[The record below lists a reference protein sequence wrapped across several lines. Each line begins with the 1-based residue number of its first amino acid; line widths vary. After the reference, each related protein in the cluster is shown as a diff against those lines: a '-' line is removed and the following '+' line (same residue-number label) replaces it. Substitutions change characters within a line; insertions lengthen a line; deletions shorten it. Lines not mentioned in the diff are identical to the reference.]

1 MLCNKCKKREATTH
15 VKSVVNGKY
24 EEYML
29 CSACANELGYNNMW
43 GDFTS
48 DFSSILGSFFSNA
61 LPERT
66 ATTRCPVCGS
76 TFHDISQS
84 SKVGCA
90 KCYEL
95 FYSDL
100 MPSIKRIHSNTTHNG
115 KRPPQIAQLK
125 SPEKDKSAVDNDKSD
140 INNNDIEKLRHELEN
155 AVKEQNFEL
164 AAELRDKIK
173 EMEESK

>member
-29 CSACANELGYNNMW
+29 CSTCANELGYNNMW

-115 KRPPQIAQLK
+115 KRPPKIAQLK
-125 SPEKDKSAVDNDKSD
+125 LPEKDKSAVDNGESD
-140 INNNDIEKLRHELEN
+140 INNNDIEKLRLDLEN

-164 AAELRDKIK
+164 AAKLRDKIK

>member
-15 VKSVVNGKY
+15 VKSVVNGEY

-29 CSACANELGYNNMW
+29 CSECAKDLGYNNMF
-43 GDFTS
+43 GDFSS

-61 LPERT
+61 LPERSV
-66 ATTRCPVCGS
+66 TTRCPVCKS

-90 KCYEL
+90 KCYEV
-95 FYSDL
+95 FYADL
-100 MPSIKRIHSNTTHNG
+100 MPSIRRIHSNTTHSG
-115 KRPPQIAQLK
+115 KRPPEIAKLNSPTSENVQADDKAKSSEIEMLKAQLD
-125 SPEKDKSAVDNDKSD
+125 E
-140 INNNDIEKLRHELEN
+140 

-164 AAELRDKIK
+164 AVELRDKIK
-173 EMEESK
+173 GMEESK

>member
-15 VKSVVNGKY
+15 VKSVVNGEY

-29 CSACANELGYNNMW
+29 CSKCAKELGYGNMLS
-43 GDFTS
+43 DFSS

-61 LPERT
+61 LPERSV
-66 ATTRCPVCGS
+66 TTRCPVCKS
-76 TFHDISQS
+76 TFHDIQTS

-90 KCYEL
+90 KCYEV

-100 MPSIKRIHSNTTHNG
+100 MPSIRRIHSNTTHSG
-115 KRPPQIAQLK
+115 KRPQHIKKLEYTTSEEGFVGEGLGARPKDEIETLK
-125 SPEKDKSAVDNDKSD
+125 A
-140 INNNDIEKLRHELEN
+140 KLEE
-155 AVKEQNFEL
+155 AIKEQNFEL

>member
-15 VKSVVNGKY
+15 VKSVVNGEY

-29 CSACANELGYNNMW
+29 CSECASALGYNNMW
-43 GDFTS
+43 GDFST

-61 LPERT
+61 LPERSV
-66 ATTRCPVCGS
+66 TTRCPVCKS
-76 TFHDISQS
+76 TFHDIQTS

-90 KCYEL
+90 KCYEV

-100 MPSIKRIHSNTTHNG
+100 MPSIRRIHSNTTHNG
-115 KRPPQIAQLK
+115 KRPPQIAKLNSPVNESVQDDNTSKSSEIETLKAQL
-125 SPEKDKSAVDNDKSD
+125 E
-140 INNNDIEKLRHELEN
+140 E

>member
-29 CSACANELGYNNMW
+29 CSACAKELGYNNMW

-66 ATTRCPVCGS
+66 ATTRCPVCNS

-90 KCYEL
+90 KCYEV
-95 FYSDL
+95 FYADL
-100 MPSIKRIHSNTTHNG
+100 MPSIKRIHSNTTHSG
-115 KRPPQIAQLK
+115 KRPPHIAQLN
-125 SPEKDKSAVDNDKSD
+125 SPSHENETVAECVETSAKAE
-140 INNNDIEKLRHELEN
+140 IAKLKEELEN

>member
-15 VKSVVNGKY
+15 VKSVVNGEY

-29 CSACANELGYNNMW
+29 CSECAKELGYNNMW
-43 GDFTS
+43 GDFSS

-61 LPERT
+61 LPERSV
-66 ATTRCPVCGS
+66 TTRCPVCKS
-76 TFHDISQS
+76 TFHDIQTS

-90 KCYEL
+90 KCYEV
-95 FYSDL
+95 FYADL
-100 MPSIKRIHSNTTHNG
+100 MPSIRRIHSNTTHSG
-115 KRPPQIAQLK
+115 KRPPKIAKLNSTVREEAVGESVGALAENEIENLK
-125 SPEKDKSAVDNDKSD
+125 SQ
-140 INNNDIEKLRHELEN
+140 LEE

>member
-15 VKSVVNGKY
+15 VKSVVNGEY

-29 CSACANELGYNNMW
+29 CSECAKDLGYNNMW
-43 GDFTS
+43 GDFSS

-61 LPERT
+61 LPERSV
-66 ATTRCPVCGS
+66 TTRCPVCKS
-76 TFHDISQS
+76 TFHDIQTS

-90 KCYEL
+90 KCYEV
-95 FYSDL
+95 FYADL
-100 MPSIKRIHSNTTHNG
+100 MPSIRRIHSNTTHSG
-115 KRPPQIAQLK
+115 KRPPKIAKLNSTVREEAVGESIGALAENEIETLK
-125 SPEKDKSAVDNDKSD
+125 SQ
-140 INNNDIEKLRHELEN
+140 LEE